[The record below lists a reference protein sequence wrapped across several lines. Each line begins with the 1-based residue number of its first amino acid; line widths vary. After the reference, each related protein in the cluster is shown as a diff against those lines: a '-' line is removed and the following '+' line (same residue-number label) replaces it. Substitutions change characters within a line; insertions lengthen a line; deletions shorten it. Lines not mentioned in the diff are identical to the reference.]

1 MFNNNSY
8 EEPFDILNFFKE
20 YEPPNNDNNKEKE
33 SFDFVA
39 KSAKMMFDSF
49 IDAGFEP
56 AMAYDLVKS
65 LILGMMMAFADSKK
79 EENKD
84 E

>member
-8 EEPFDILNFFKE
+8 EEPFDILNFLKE
-20 YEPPNNDNNKEKE
+20 CEPPNNDNNKEKE

-49 IDAGFEP
+49 INAGFEP
-56 AMAYDLVKS
+56 SMAYDLVKN
-65 LILGMMMAFADSKK
+65 LMLGMMMSFADSKK